1 MPVYF
6 VLHGVRENEG
16 FVTLRDAL
24 PLLGIYMIA
33 ALTLFALCWL
43 LFRNRVKAAFGSFVL
58 MSFHF
63 FFGVFHDLLKS
74 WFHTAFITRYAFL
87 LPVLFLLL
95 VFIFYKIKKTKKALT
110 ENKQLFNNL
119 LFDIDSVGRHTFID
133 TWQKAAYAKF
143 GTPVPCM

>member
-1 MPVYF
+1 MYYISWKKEIELNKTSQHIASFLKTTFFLLMPVYF

-16 FVTLRDAL
+16 FVTLPDVL

-63 FFGVFHDLLKS
+63 SLAFFM
-74 WFHTAFITRYAFL
+74 I
-87 LPVLFLLL
+87 
-95 VFIFYKIKKTKKALT
+95 
-110 ENKQLFNNL
+110 
-119 LFDIDSVGRHTFID
+119 
-133 TWQKAAYAKF
+133 
-143 GTPVPCM
+143 C